1 MKRAIPV
8 RNALIPE
15 VDRVASAGVSPLI
28 VNQMNLPEPQS
39 VTFPSL
45 FDQIRNGTIK
55 IPQFQRDFVWTKAQ
69 SARLLDS
76 IIKGYPIGTFIFWGT
91 QERLRSIRNLGG
103 IELPD
108 TPAGNAVRYV
118 LDGQQRMTSLFVT
131 LNGLS
136 VHREDHEDDYSQMWL
151 DLAATEE
158 DDLVLLDIK
167 DREES
172 SIIRLHDLLHGE
184 FDYLASF
191 PKAAQQRIKLYKN
204 RIESYQFSA
213 VQITDAPIDVATE
226 IFTRLNVGGKPLTP
240 FEIMVAKTY
249 DPAAGFDLSE
259 KFGALIE
266 ELAEIEYETIAES
279 NLLQAIA
286 IFLGK
291 DAKRK
296 SILRLKREDVI
307 ATWPLVVDG
316 VKRAIDYF
324 RSAYGIPAS
333 RLLPYPALVIPFAYF
348 LHHHKKN
355 PSGNRAKYLEDF
367 FWRVSLSGRYSS
379 GLEGRVVQ
387 DIAKIDAI
395 LEDRKPTYEWAVD
408 VSATFIQDNG
418 YFSTGRSFIKAM
430 LCLMARKGPRSF
442 DTNVPVQLDNDWLK
456 QANSKNYHHFFPKSV
471 LKKWGV
477 EDRWANH
484 IANITLVDDYLNK
497 RVIGTQAPATYIK
510 KFAKENEHL
519 ERTLA
524 THLIG
529 KPDQTGIM
537 ANDYDTFFAKRCQK
551 ISRELQKL
559 ILPSE
564 VDDRLRPDAAV
575 DTASGDD
582 AWGEEG

>member
-1 MKRAIPV
+1 
-8 RNALIPE
+8 
-15 VDRVASAGVSPLI
+15 
-28 VNQMNLPEPQS
+28 MNLPEPQS

-76 IIKGYPIGTFIFWGT
+76 IIKGYPIGTFILWST

-103 IELPD
+103 TDLPD
-108 TPAGNAVRYV
+108 TPVGNAVKYV

-131 LNGLS
+131 LNGLKID
-136 VHREDHEDDYSQMWL
+136 RDDHDDDYSLMWL
-151 DLAATEE
+151 DLEATEE
-158 DDLVLLDIK
+158 DDLVLLDVK
-167 DREES
+167 GKKEES
-172 SIIRLHDLLHGE
+172 FIQLQDLLHGE
-184 FDYLASF
+184 FDFLASF
-191 PKAAQQRIKLYKN
+191 PKPAQQRIKLYKN

-249 DPAAGFDLSE
+249 DPVAGFDLAE
-259 KFGALIE
+259 KFAELIA
-266 ELAEIEYETIAES
+266 ELEDKEYDTIAES
-279 NLLQAIA
+279 NLLQSIA
-286 IFLGK
+286 IFLGR
-291 DAKRK
+291 DATKK
-296 SILRLKREDVI
+296 SILRLKREEVI

-333 RLLPYPALVIPFAYF
+333 RLLPYSALIIPFAYF
-348 LHHHKKN
+348 FHHHKKN

-367 FWRVSLSGRYSS
+367 FWRVSLSGRYSLS
-379 GLEGRVVQ
+379 LEGRVVQ
-387 DIAKIDAI
+387 DIAKINLI
-395 LEDRKPTYEWAVD
+395 LANQKPTYEWAVD
-408 VSATFIQDNG
+408 VSPSFIENNG
-418 YFSTGRSFIKAM
+418 YFSTGRSFIKAL

-442 DTNVPVQLDNDWLK
+442 QTNVLVQLNNDWLK
-456 QANSKNYHHFFPKSV
+456 VANSKNYHHFFPKSV

-497 RVIGTQAPATYIK
+497 RVIMAQAPATYIK
-510 KFAKENEHL
+510 RFATENEQLHK
-519 ERTLA
+519 TLA

-529 KPDQTGIM
+529 KPEIFGIM
-537 ANDYDTFFAKRCQK
+537 DNDYDKFFSKRCQK
-551 ISRELQKL
+551 ISKELQNL
-559 ILPSE
+559 ILPNE
-564 VDDRLRPDAAV
+564 VDDRMRPDTAAE
-575 DTASGDD
+575 TSGGGDG
-582 AWGEEG
+582 WNEEIA